1 MALDTHLSRL
11 SKGRKF
17 FKSARSFC
25 YLMIVLIV
33 VGVAQKIWSEVGGVE
48 LSGPAIAWGL
58 VVTAGIG
65 CIAALP
71 YLFIAVGLRH
81 IDNLFG
87 AVHDAL
93 DELKTTV

>member
-17 FKSARSFC
+17 LKSARSFC
-25 YLMIVLIV
+25 YLMIVLIM
-33 VGVAQKIWSEVGGVE
+33 VGVAQKVWSMVGGVP
-48 LSGPAIAWGL
+48 LSGAGIGWGI

-65 CIAALP
+65 FVAALP
-71 YLFIAVGLRH
+71 YVFIAVGLRH

-93 DELKTTV
+93 EELKTTV